1 MAPVEFYA
9 NNTGVAQSMLVFR
22 RAGAGVA
29 VDETTKKPIADAI
42 VTARWSGDWNSR
54 WHALWRWPATLVLL
68 VPLQG
73 CTTEYSAMPIEAWVL
88 DAESNQPRAGSHCG
102 RQPGA
107 GRRTGGRQPA
117 GSHEGDGGAVTDSA
131 GKFSLPAWGPKKVP
145 SYPWVYSNARLKEM
159 DPQLFLFQDE
169 HRYLSLFGA
178 GDVTGALTG
187 FAPGARDKFQ
197 NAFQNLQQDPA
208 TVVSQLGAMR
218 GLSLS
223 ASDTEYQLVRPS
235 SGTASAYPVY
245 FIRGEDGVWRIN
257 EM

>member
-1 MAPVEFYA
+1 M
-9 NNTGVAQSMLVFR
+9 R
-22 RAGAGVA
+22 RAISPVQGVIVGA
-29 VDETTKKPIADAI
+29 
-42 VTARWSGDWNSR
+42 SR
-54 WHALWRWPATLVLL
+54 VLEGGL
-68 VPLQG
+68 AGGNQLDRMM
-73 CTTEYSAMPIEAWVL
+73 AME
-88 DAESNQPRAGSHCG
+88 
-102 RQPGA
+102 
-107 GRRTGGRQPA
+107 
-117 GSHEGDGGAVTDSA
+117 AVTDSA